1 MHLGHG
7 RNLCAGKSDALE
19 PVRGIK
25 VLPTPGRVH
34 VLELARGMRR
44 EWPTAG
50 QGDTRNLPTCARLKL
65 NVGYAGIRVLP
76 EGSHEEA

>member
-1 MHLGHG
+1 VV
-7 RNLCAGKSDALE
+7 E

-25 VLPTPGRVH
+25 VPPTPGRVH
-34 VLELARGMRR
+34 VLELAYGMRR

-50 QGDTRNLPTCARLKL
+50 QGDTRNLPTCAHVML
-65 NVGYAGIRVLP
+65 NVGYMGIRVLP